1 MALMTTSIGFLGTVP
16 EAIRAGL
23 RERGHEVHD
32 GVDDVIV
39 AFAPKGALP
48 SFPKES
54 VVVAICDGL
63 EAAAVAYRAGAAF
76 VAGPTDAALVS
87 ELAERA
93 RTQFANQKAVEGFR
107 SSTLATLEKE
117 AILSAMK
124 AASGS
129 TARAAAMLD
138 ISVRKVQYK
147 LHEYGVPLT
156 RRGSSNP
163 PAPKK
168 TADS

>member
-1 MALMTTSIGFLGTVP
+1 MTTSIGVLGSIPDAV
-16 EAIRAGL
+16 RNGL

-39 AFAPKGALP
+39 VHARGNLP
-48 SFPKES
+48 EFPKAS
-54 VVVAICDGL
+54 VIVAICDTL
-63 EAAAVAYRAGAAF
+63 ESTAAAYRAGAQF
-76 VAGPTDAALVS
+76 VTTADPQLVS

-93 RTQFANQKAVEGFR
+93 RTTFANQRAVEGFR
-107 SSTLATLEKE
+107 TSTLATIERE

-156 RRGSSNP
+156 RRGSTNGV
-163 PAPKK
+163 AKK
-168 TADS
+168 NEAD

>member
-1 MALMTTSIGFLGTVP
+1 MTTSIGFLGTVP

-32 GVDDVIV
+32 GIDDVIV
-39 AFAPKGALP
+39 AFAAKGGALP
-48 SFPKES
+48 AFPKES

-63 EAAAVAYRAGAAF
+63 EGAATAYRAGAHF
-76 VAGPTDAALVS
+76 VAPTDVALVS

-93 RTQFANQKAVEGFR
+93 RKVFANQKAVEGFH

-117 AILSAMK
+117 AILFAMK
-124 AASGS
+124 AAAGS

-156 RRGSSNP
+156 RRSSAP
-163 PAPKK
+163 PAANGVKK
-168 TADS
+168 DAD